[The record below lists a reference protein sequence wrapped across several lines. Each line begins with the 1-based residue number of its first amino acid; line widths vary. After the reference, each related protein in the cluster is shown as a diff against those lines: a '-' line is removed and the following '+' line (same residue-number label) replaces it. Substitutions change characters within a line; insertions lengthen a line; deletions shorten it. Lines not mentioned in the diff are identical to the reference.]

1 MIYYLVLIINYTFS
15 IVYKRFLNSLSF
27 CFQWFSLFFVTESI
41 MGRYFFD
48 TLKHSSKIRTMKK
61 ILLIAFIF
69 SWKMILLGQDTYTL
83 QIVNTQNLPLKN
95 IEVTAVNSTK
105 NVTVKTTTNTTGIA
119 VFTLTE
125 PGKYTFSYLEMKDAA
140 SYEKRE
146 GMTGFGEKKIT
157 YDPKKTFVVQPKVSR
172 ANMVF
177 TTKTAQQQKGQPNMA
192 KLDLIV
198 HEPNEAYVPN
208 LDVEVVDLIDKIKYK
223 GKTNGIGICTFYI
236 PINRRYEVDIAGKE
250 SLMNFEIPNFPN
262 IQMEQTAYYEK
273 TKVKEIAKGD
283 TIVQSDITQT
293 HGTSTHVLFTLTLKD
308 YEDNLLNG
316 ENVYLKAQ
324 NKKRVYA
331 GKTNEKGICKFM
343 VEKGSDYLV
352 NLKHEQN
359 ICLVE
364 APDNNSATTVT
375 AQRRYRGSAVVE
387 RMIAEQIAE
396 RKRMEEQERLDKIA
410 AETWEKE
417 RPAREAAAKKSEE
430 YRLAS
435 EKEKERRINTGQ
447 FVPSFE
453 STPIRKADIPSNYL
467 TKTTNGYDL
476 NFPSCG
482 PIGTPTIAGDK
493 LITKAGY
500 YSNQLY
506 CLQASTGQYIWGI
519 EFGESGPSPAVLH
532 NGVLLINTES
542 CTLYAVDVATGTLLW
557 SHWLSN
563 YLYSTPTAIGN
574 SVFAVY
580 SYGGK
585 PVLVSFDLRSG
596 NFNWMK
602 TVDDECIASPVA
614 DGNEIHLASKSGTY
628 YVFNKDTG
636 APFLTSQA
644 IRAVSSP
651 TITETKIYLTAEVGG
666 TEKLIELDRKTLKTN
681 KIYTTPLTTI
691 DNMNGNSLDGING
704 QMNYNGSHPIVY
716 KNKVVIVTDNSSIIA
731 FDALSEKL
739 LWKQACQ
746 TTSNQIPIVAN
757 NTVII
762 GKTNG
767 EVVSYDIFTGQPK
780 ILQKGKDSID
790 SQPICSNGFLY
801 IAAAGVLHVVKSA
814 QNIPWTQWN
823 KDAGHNLYWRE

>member
-1 MIYYLVLIINYTFS
+1 MS
-15 IVYKRFLNSLSF
+15 
-27 CFQWFSLFFVTESI
+27 
-41 MGRYFFD
+41 
-48 TLKHSSKIRTMKK
+48 
-61 ILLIAFIF
+61 
-69 SWKMILLGQDTYTL
+69 
-83 QIVNTQNLPLKN
+83 
-95 IEVTAVNSTK
+95 
-105 NVTVKTTTNTTGIA
+105 
-119 VFTLTE
+119 
-125 PGKYTFSYLEMKDAA
+125 
-140 SYEKRE
+140 
-146 GMTGFGEKKIT
+146 GFGEKRVT
-157 YDPKKTFVVQPKVSR
+157 YDPKQSFAAKPKVSR
-172 ANMVF
+172 EGMVF
-177 TTKTAQQQKGQPNMA
+177 KTMAAQQQKGQANMA

-198 HEPNEAYVPN
+198 HEPNETYVPN
-208 LDVEVVDLIDKIKYK
+208 QEVIVVDLIDKIKYK
-223 GKTNGIGICTFYI
+223 GTTNGIGVCSFYI
-236 PINRRYEVDIAGKE
+236 PINRKYEVDIAGKE

-273 TKVKEIAKGD
+273 TKVKEITKGD

-331 GKTNEKGICKFM
+331 GKTNEKGMCKFM

-364 APDNNSATTVT
+364 APENNSASTVT

-396 RKRMEEQERLDKIA
+396 RKRMEEQERLAKIA
-410 AETWEKE
+410 LEKWERE
-417 RPAREAAAKKSEE
+417 RPAREAAEKATAEKWAKEAKSREEAAKKMEE
-430 YRLAS
+430 FRLAS

-447 FVPSFE
+447 FVPSFQ

-476 NFPSCG
+476 NFQSSG
-482 PIGTPTIAGDK
+482 PIGTPTLSGDK

-506 CLQASTGQYIWGI
+506 CLQANTGQYIWGI
-519 EFGESGPSPAVLH
+519 EFGESGPSPAVLY

-596 NFNWMK
+596 NFNWMR
-602 TVDDECIASPVA
+602 TVDSECIASPVA
-614 DGNEIHLASKSGTY
+614 DGNEIHLASRNGTY

-636 APFLTSQA
+636 LPLLTSQA
-644 IRAVSSP
+644 IKAVSSP
-651 TITETKIYLTAEVGG
+651 TISETKIYLTAEVDG

-681 KIYTTPLTTI
+681 KIYTSPLTI
-691 DNMNGNSLDGING
+691 VNNQNGNSLDGING

-716 KNKVVIVTDNSSIIA
+716 KNKVVIVTDNLNIMA

-739 LWKQACQ
+739 IWKQPCQ

-757 NTVII
+757 DAVII

-767 EVVSYDIFTGQPK
+767 EIVSYDILTGQPK
-780 ILQKGKDSID
+780 VIHNAKSCVDG
-790 SQPICSNGFLY
+790 QPLSHNGFIY
-801 IAAAGVLHVVKSA
+801 VAAAGILHVIKSA